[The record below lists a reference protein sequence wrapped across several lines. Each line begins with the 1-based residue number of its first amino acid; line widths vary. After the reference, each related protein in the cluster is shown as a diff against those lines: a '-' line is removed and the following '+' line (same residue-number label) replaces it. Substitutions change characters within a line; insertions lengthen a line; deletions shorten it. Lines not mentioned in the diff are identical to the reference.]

1 MRFSLALIGVAM
13 VVVAA
18 AIVFTFK
25 IVWDDYVY
33 NQRLVSVEVT
43 APDGWKVASYL
54 PQHGESIV
62 AESSA
67 PRDAPA
73 TTTQRL
79 LRHYAD
85 ISEDV
90 TAGAVWTFT
99 RDDERVVLSLVFGP
113 HQPPSQGNIF
123 SQMRRASAGSPK
135 PNLDVEVATVA
146 GAPLILKPRT
156 SSVPGEAFP
165 EPVNYRLFTMR
176 LGDEEIDEVL
186 DIKVLTD
193 STDAAVAAAIM
204 GVDLERANQLLPTP
218 DPNFAISL
226 GIVSDTPLAT
236 SVPEPTVAYRAAEML
251 ENGHDYGAPWNEA
264 LRRVKTGEIADWV
277 AMTAAYPDQIQD
289 APFELLTV
297 LDDGSEENTAR
308 YFASAMIDSGRDWN
322 DHEYYILTKVADI
335 TTAQSDLAAYLSG
348 DYEVAAEVLAL
359 IAGLPETRAVESTS
373 TADVNARPSV
383 SSGFGQSSRCRIENG
398 VRRCSVG
405 GN

>member
-33 NQRLVSVEVT
+33 NQRLISVEVT
-43 APDGWKVASYL
+43 APDGWNVVPYL
-54 PQHGESIV
+54 PEHGETIV
-62 AESSA
+62 AEAVA

-79 LRHYAD
+79 LRDYAD
-85 ISEDV
+85 VSENV
-90 TAGAVWTFT
+90 TKGAVWTFV
-99 RDDERVVLSLVFGP
+99 REDERIVLSLAFGP
-113 HQPPSQGNIF
+113 HRPPNQGNIF
-123 SQMRRASAGSPK
+123 SQMRRASAGPPK
-135 PNLDVEVATVA
+135 PNLDAEIAMVA

-156 SSVPGEAFP
+156 SSVPGAAFP
-165 EPVNYRLFTMR
+165 EPVNYRRFTMR
-176 LGDEEIDEVL
+176 LGDEAIDEVL
-186 DIKVLTD
+186 DIKVLTN
-193 STDAAVAAAIM
+193 STDAAVATAIM
-204 GVDLERANQLLPTP
+204 GVDLERANQLLPAP
-218 DPNFAISL
+218 DPNVSVSL
-226 GIVSDTPLAT
+226 GIVSDAPLAT
-236 SVPEPTVAYRAAEML
+236 SVPEPTIAYRAAEML
-251 ENGHDYGAPWNEA
+251 ENGRDYGVPWTEA
-264 LRRVKTGEIADWV
+264 LQRVKSGEIMDWTTLN
-277 AMTAAYPDQIQD
+277 AEYPDQIHD

-297 LDDGSEENTAR
+297 LDNGTEENTAR
-308 YFASAMIDSGRDWN
+308 YFASAMIESGRDWN

-335 TTAQSDLAAYLSG
+335 ETAQSDLADYLTG
-348 DYEVAAEVLAL
+348 DYEVAPEVLAL
-359 IAGLPETRAVESTS
+359 IAGLPETRVVESIS

>member
-33 NQRLVSVEVT
+33 NQRLISVEVT
-43 APDGWKVASYL
+43 APDGWNVVPYL
-54 PQHGESIV
+54 SEHGETVV
-62 AESSA
+62 AEAFA

-90 TAGAVWTFT
+90 TAGAVWTFM
-99 RDDERVVLSLVFGP
+99 REDERIVLSLVFGP
-113 HQPPSQGNIF
+113 HQPPKRDNIF
-123 SQMRRASAGSPK
+123 SQMKLATAAPPK

-156 SSVPGEAFP
+156 SSVPGNPFP
-165 EPVNYRLFTMR
+165 EPVSYRRFTMR
-176 LGDEEIDEVL
+176 LGDEEVDEVL
-186 DIKVLTD
+186 DIKVLTN
-193 STDAAVAAAIM
+193 STDAAVAAAII
-204 GVDLERANQLLPTP
+204 GVDLERANQLLPAP
-218 DPNFAISL
+218 DPNVSVSL
-226 GIVSDTPLAT
+226 GIVSDAPLAT
-236 SVPEPTVAYRAAEML
+236 SVPEPTIAYRAAEML
-251 ENGHDYGAPWNEA
+251 ENGHDYGAPWTEA
-264 LRRVKTGEIADWV
+264 LQRVKSGEIMDWTTLN
-277 AMTAAYPDQIQD
+277 AEYPDQIHD

-297 LDDGSEENTAR
+297 LDNGTEENTAR

-335 TTAQSDLAAYLSG
+335 ATAQSDLAQYLSG
-348 DYEVAAEVLAL
+348 DYEVAPEVLAL
-359 IAGLPETRAVESTS
+359 IAGLPETRAIEPTS